1 MLANTDITEDHTIWM
16 GFKGEIHM
24 EENRTALI
32 DSDDVIVLDTGL
44 DSRNGEDLEYA
55 CCWGAWLPYMIA

>member
-1 MLANTDITEDHTIWM
+1 
-16 GFKGEIHM
+16 M